1 MSILTLFSTVRGDAT
16 VGPVDTLEDRSPS
29 SFEIIDDESGY
40 SLTELMIVLV
50 VVGILALIAL
60 PNFMSVTTK
69 AKMTEAKT
77 QLKHLHTLQTA
88 HYYERDVYAD
98 RLVSLGFE
106 QTPLVTDGGTARYK
120 IQIAESGQSGY
131 RAIAT
136 SVVDYDNDGTFNVW
150 KVDESGKIQQVT
162 PD

>member
-1 MSILTLFSTVRGDAT
+1 MNTSTLFSTVRGDT
-16 VGPVDTLEDRSPS
+16 TEVRSDTPDDRLLS
-29 SFEIIDDESGY
+29 SFEIINDESGY

-50 VVGILALIAL
+50 VIGILALIAL
-60 PNFMSVTTK
+60 PNFMNVTTK

-98 RLVSLGFE
+98 RLAALGFE
-106 QTPLVTDGGTARYK
+106 QTPLVTDGGTARYE